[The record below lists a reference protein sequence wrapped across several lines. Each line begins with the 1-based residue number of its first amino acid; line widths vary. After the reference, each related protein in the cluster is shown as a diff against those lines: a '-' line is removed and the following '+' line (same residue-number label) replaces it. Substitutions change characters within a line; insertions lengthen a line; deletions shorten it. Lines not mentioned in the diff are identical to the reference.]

1 MLSSALGIELVAKP
15 DQHIELVGGLLE
27 PWAFQE
33 CRVTPSPR
41 SCKGTHFESA
51 LGTNEYF

>member
-1 MLSSALGIELVAKP
+1 MPSSALGIELVAKP

-33 CRVTPSPR
+33 RRVIRSPR
-41 SCKGTHFESA
+41 SCERTHFESA